1 MSKCFGVVGPKDD
14 SYLKDL
20 EDFKNSAEKIGVDTQ
35 TIHSIVYHVKI
46 WFERNGKEFGLGL
59 YSEQAGEGVHYDFED
74 RVYTAAYKRIETHPQ
89 YGVKLLQAVAVY
101 NSEHI

>member
-59 YSEQAGEGVHYDFED
+59 YSEQAGEAVHYDFED